1 MLIFMRVINWQ
12 AQASEQLV
20 LFILFYFVSSSLKT
34 LKNIFFALSFMF
46 SLNDLLSLSLMRID
60 SFLYWMVWTLTDLR
74 LQFKIHLLSKSL

>member
-34 LKNIFFALSFMF
+34 VKNIFFALSFMF